1 MALDLGMLGVDDLNA
16 QVAAGDIDTVIV
28 GFTDHYGRLHGKRFD
43 ASFLLSGVVES
54 GTHGCD
60 YLLTVDME
68 MEPVP
73 GYSHANWELG
83 YGDFHMVL
91 DMSTAR
97 VAAWLPNT
105 TLVLCDLVDDAAH
118 DLVAVAPRT
127 ILRRQVQRHEAWG
140 YQAKAASELEFDL

>member
-16 QVAAGDIDTVIV
+16 QAAAGDIDTVIV

-43 ASFLLSGVVES
+43 ASFLVSGVVES

-68 MEPVP
+68 MESVP
-73 GYSHANWELG
+73 GYSYANWELG
-83 YGDFHMVL
+83 YGDFHMVP

-127 ILRRQVQRHEAWG
+127 ILRRPVQRLEAWG